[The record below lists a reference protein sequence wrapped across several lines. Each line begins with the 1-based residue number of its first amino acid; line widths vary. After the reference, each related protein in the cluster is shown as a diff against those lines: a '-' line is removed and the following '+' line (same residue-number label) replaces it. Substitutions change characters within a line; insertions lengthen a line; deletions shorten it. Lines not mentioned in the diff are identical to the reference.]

1 MRRPSLAH
9 RALAGALLLGLLLP
23 LAAAHGHDEDANMG
37 MAMGMSMSMAEPAAP
52 SPSATAEPAPP
63 NYFTHP
69 EHRGLMYAHI
79 GLMTLAWV
87 FVLPVGECP

>member
-23 LAAAHGHDEDANMG
+23 LAAAHGHDEDAS
-37 MAMGMSMSMAEPAAP
+37 MAMGMGMSMAEPAAP